1 MLIKTNHILYILL
14 GLISSRIMSQES
26 SRMKNDTI
34 TTETTYIVKP
44 YSPKISDAFKVKE
57 IPSIS
62 EDLALK
68 RKSIKYN
75 IFSIPV
81 ASTFVP
87 AKTLASSIEKSA
99 PLRLFDNY
107 VSAGVGSYTSF
118 LAELYL
124 NHSINNNET
133 IGSSLS
139 HQSSEGGIDGSIVD
153 NNFLDTNFKGYYL
166 KKQSDYTLEI
176 EFDAAYEMFNWYG
189 VPENQFE
196 DTVLQSLEPKQYFI
210 DFDLGVHIDFEN
222 KALNSGSILFSRLID
237 AFESHENRLQLN
249 SNINFQLQRGVV
261 NTTFKL
267 DYLDGE
273 FQRSLF
279 NDEPINYSNFQFGV
293 IPNYEIKKSNL
304 ILNLGVSAYYMNDL
318 KFGKNKFYIFPK
330 ITMQYSI
337 VDDVLL
343 TYGGI
348 EGDLIQNTFDVFRQ
362 QNPFMSPTLSIVP
375 TDQQYDVY
383 VGLKGRLAQALS
395 YHIKGV
401 YKAENNSPLIK
412 SNVVQLGETKSYQYG
427 NSFGVVYDD
436 LKMFSLFGELNMGVS
451 DKFNLG
457 MTAEYITYAIDTES
471 EAWNRPNFE
480 ASLLMNLQFNDR
492 WYAGANLFYTGKR
505 KDEIYIID
513 PLVMTTTRTI
523 ALQSYL
529 DANMY
534 VGFHV
539 NDLWSVFMKANNI
552 TNQNYDRWMN
562 YQVQGFQVLAGTTF
576 KFDF

>member
-1 MLIKTNHILYILL
+1 MIIKKNHLVIAILVWFTPFAFA
-14 GLISSRIMSQES
+14 QES
-26 SRMKNDTI
+26 NRQTNDTI
-34 TTETTYIVKP
+34 NTEVVNVVKP
-44 YSPKISDAFKVKE
+44 YTPKISDAFKVKE

-62 EDLALK
+62 DDLALK

-124 NHSINNNET
+124 NHAINNNET

-166 KKQSDYTLEI
+166 KKQSDYALKI
-176 EFDAAYEMFNWYG
+176 EFGVAYEMFNWYG

-196 DTVLQSLEPKQYFI
+196 DTVLQSLEPEQYFI
-210 DFDLGVHIDFEN
+210 GFDLGANIDFKN
-222 KALNSGSILFSRLID
+222 KAFHSGSILFSRLID
-237 AFESHENRLQLN
+237 AFESYENRLQLN
-249 SNINFQLQRGVV
+249 SNIDFQLQKGIV

-279 NDEPINYSNFQFGV
+279 NDESINYSNFQFGV

-304 ILNLGVSAYYMNDL
+304 ILNLGVSAYYLNDL
-318 KFGKNKFYIFPK
+318 NLGKNKFYIFPK

-343 TYGGI
+343 AYGGI
-348 EGDLIQNTFDVFRQ
+348 EGNLIQNTFDVFRQ
-362 QNPFMSPTLSIVP
+362 QNPFMSPTLSIIP

-383 VGLKGRLAQALS
+383 AGLKGRLAQALS
-395 YHIKGV
+395 YHVKAV

-412 SNVVQLGETKSYQYG
+412 SNPLQLGETKSYQYG
-427 NSFGVVYDD
+427 NSFGIVYDD
-436 LKMFSLFGELNMGVS
+436 LKVFSVFGELNMGVS
-451 DKFNLG
+451 NKFYLG
-457 MTAEYITYAIDTES
+457 MTAEYFTYVIDNES

-480 ASLLMNLQFNDR
+480 ASLLMNLQLNDR
-492 WYAGANLFYTGKR
+492 WHAGANLFYTGKR
-505 KDEIYIID
+505 KDEIYI
-513 PLVMTTTRTI
+513 
-523 ALQSYL
+523 
-529 DANMY
+529 
-534 VGFHV
+534 
-539 NDLWSVFMKANNI
+539 
-552 TNQNYDRWMN
+552 
-562 YQVQGFQVLAGTTF
+562 
-576 KFDF
+576 

>member
-1 MLIKTNHILYILL
+1 
-14 GLISSRIMSQES
+14 MSQEL
-26 SRMKNDTI
+26 SRIKNDTI

-57 IPSIS
+57 IPSIGD
-62 EDLALK
+62 DLALK
-68 RKSIKYN
+68 RKYIKYN
-75 IFSIPV
+75 IFSIPA

-87 AKTLASSIEKSA
+87 AKTLATSIEKLAST
-99 PLRLFDNY
+99 RLFDNY

-176 EFDAAYEMFNWYG
+176 EFGASYEMFNWYG
-189 VPENQFE
+189 VPRDQFE
-196 DTVLQSLEPKQYFI
+196 DTLLRSLEPEQYFI
-210 DFDLGVHIDFEN
+210 GFDLGANIDFET

-249 SNINFQLQRGVV
+249 SNMDFQLQGGTV

-279 NDEPINYSNFQFGV
+279 SDETISYSNFQFGV
-293 IPNYEIKKSNL
+293 IPNYEIKKSDL
-304 ILNLGVSAYYMNDL
+304 ILNLGVSLYYMNDL
-318 KFGKNKFYIFPK
+318 NLGKNKFYIFPK
-330 ITMQYSI
+330 ITVQYSI
-337 VDDVLL
+337 VDNVLL
-343 TYGGI
+343 SYGGI
-348 EGDLIQNTFDVFRQ
+348 EGNLIQNTYDIYRQ
-362 QNPFMSPTLSIVP
+362 QNPFISPTLSIIP

-383 VGLKGRLAQALS
+383 VGLKGKLAQALS
-395 YHIKGV
+395 YHVKGM
-401 YKAENNSPLIK
+401 YKTENNSPLIK
-412 SNVVQLGETKSYQYG
+412 SNPLQLGETKSYQYG

-436 LKMFSLFGELNMGVS
+436 LKVFSVFGELNMGIN
-451 DKFNLG
+451 DKFNLA
-457 MTAEYITYAIDTES
+457 MAAEYFTYAIDNES

-480 ASLLMNLQFNDR
+480 ASLLMNLKFNDH

-505 KDEIYIID
+505 EDELYILD
-513 PLVMTTTRTI
+513 PLVMTTSKMIT
-523 ALQSYL
+523 LKSYL

-534 VGFHV
+534 VGFRV

-552 TNQNYDRWMN
+552 TNQNYDRWVN